1 MPIASWF
8 CNGYSKVLTALKCS
22 KKLEKAVKAVFWNQ
36 LLFALK
42 YVLALSKRLKDVFF
56 FYVYLVAAK
65 VPGTYY
71 QARRS
76 FSSLLGPLHWS
87 SIFPTPREHRNIVQ
101 LCTRSPH
108 ATKCQSAAHAM
119 DKNFT
124 VGLWRWPASS
134 GGGQGDLG
142 YCEIL
147 FPDVGLMRR
156 LEQILL
162 ILLAPLSCPDGCC
175 PYVRGADNSF
185 LRISNTSHPTHFKS
199 INWNKYR

>member
-56 FYVYLVAAK
+56 FYVYLVVAK

-101 LCTRSPH
+101 LCTIHTSALYIDCFAVYYQHNHQFYLPPH
-108 ATKCQSAAHAM
+108 HYTIS
-119 DKNFT
+119 
-124 VGLWRWPASS
+124 
-134 GGGQGDLG
+134 
-142 YCEIL
+142 Y
-147 FPDVGLMRR
+147 
-156 LEQILL
+156 QIIHL
-162 ILLAPLSCPDGCC
+162 PL
-175 PYVRGADNSF
+175 
-185 LRISNTSHPTHFKS
+185 
-199 INWNKYR
+199 WNKSWSSKTAEAKIPGATAV

>member
-1 MPIASWF
+1 MMPIASWF

-108 ATKCQSAAHAM
+108 PPRHKVRPMPRTKISLLVFEDGQLVVEA
-119 DKNFT
+119 DK
-124 VGLWRWPASS
+124 V
-134 GGGQGDLG
+134 
-142 YCEIL
+142 IL
-147 FPDVGLMRR
+147 VTARFFFQMSV
-156 LEQILL
+156 
-162 ILLAPLSCPDGCC
+162 
-175 PYVRGADNSF
+175 
-185 LRISNTSHPTHFKS
+185 
-199 INWNKYR
+199 

>member
-56 FYVYLVAAK
+56 FYVYLVAAN

-71 QARRS
+71 HARRS

-87 SIFPTPREHRNIVQ
+87 SIFPTPREHRNTVLGPLTPQRAKVRPMPRTKISLLVFEDGQ
-101 LCTRSPH
+101 LVE
-108 ATKCQSAAHAM
+108 A
-119 DKNFT
+119 DK
-124 VGLWRWPASS
+124 V
-134 GGGQGDLG
+134 
-142 YCEIL
+142 IL
-147 FPDVGLMRR
+147 VTARFFFQMSV
-156 LEQILL
+156 
-162 ILLAPLSCPDGCC
+162 
-175 PYVRGADNSF
+175 
-185 LRISNTSHPTHFKS
+185 
-199 INWNKYR
+199 